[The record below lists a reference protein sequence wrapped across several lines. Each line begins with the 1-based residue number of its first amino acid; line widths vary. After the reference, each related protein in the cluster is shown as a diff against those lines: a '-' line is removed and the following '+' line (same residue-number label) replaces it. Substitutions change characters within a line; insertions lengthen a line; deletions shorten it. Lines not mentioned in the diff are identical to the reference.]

1 MNREKGLA
9 PTSTRTLWKG
19 AISFGLVHIPVG
31 LYTATRDT
39 GIDFDW
45 LDKHS
50 MEPVGYR
57 RINKATGKEMA
68 AGDIVKGV
76 EYEDG
81 RYVILTPEEIASAFP
96 KLTQT
101 IEIEAFVDADEIP
114 LIYLERP
121 YYTAP
126 LARGQKVYA
135 LLREALLKT
144 GKVGVAKVVIQ
155 AKQHLAVLMP
165 CGRALV
171 LNLLRWG
178 GEIRSFEQLDLP
190 PLGIQASR
198 ITANELNMAVKLI
211 EDQTQTWNADV
222 FRNSF
227 AEEIH
232 KLINTK
238 VKAGEV
244 REVPKPESPAP
255 GSTGAEIIDLTA
267 LLKRSLKGPRSKKMA
282 AKPVAKVPAASKRRS
297 A

>member
-267 LLKRSLKGPRSKKMA
+267 LLKRSLKGPRSKKTA